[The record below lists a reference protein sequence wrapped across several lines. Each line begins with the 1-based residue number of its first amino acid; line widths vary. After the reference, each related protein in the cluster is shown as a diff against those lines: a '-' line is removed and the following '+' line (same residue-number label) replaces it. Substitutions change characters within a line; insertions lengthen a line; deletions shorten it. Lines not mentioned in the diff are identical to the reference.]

1 MRLIFLT
8 HFCLFI
14 CLSVHAGEVAR
25 PQGNNCALTAPPET
39 AGEEFNHG
47 LVIRI
52 HPRARDIDSS
62 YTGCQVIWAPNGR
75 QWVMVS
81 VVAIEKGDP
90 VRIWWPDSS
99 QPELMAC
106 RYKNGRVVAGNPESC
121 AAPQFLI
128 AKSVA
133 PGCTDKLR
141 ATIAAGGVGAPPPQG
156 CNHE

>member
-1 MRLIFLT
+1 MRLFLLT
-8 HFCLFI
+8 HLLLFI
-14 CLSVHAGEVAR
+14 CLCANASDVAR
-25 PQGNNCALTAPPET
+25 PQGKNCTLPAPPET
-39 AGEEFNHG
+39 AGEAFNHG
-47 LVIRI
+47 LVMRI
-52 HPRARDIDSS
+52 HPRASGIDSS
-62 YTGCQVIWAPNGR
+62 YTGCQVMWAPNGR
-75 QWVMVS
+75 QWVTVS
-81 VVAIEKGDP
+81 VVAIENGDP

-141 ATIAAGGVGAPPPQG
+141 AAITAGGVTAPPPQG